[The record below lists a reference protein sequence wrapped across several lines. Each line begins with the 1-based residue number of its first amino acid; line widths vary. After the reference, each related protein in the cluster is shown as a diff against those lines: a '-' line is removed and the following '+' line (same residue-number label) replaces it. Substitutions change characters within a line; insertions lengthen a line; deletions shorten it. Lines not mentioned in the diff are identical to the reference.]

1 MPKKKRFATF
11 AAKGS
16 LYASLASSTIGGL
29 VSLIGQSSPLPFF
42 VCGTVFFIIHSLAWG
57 HLRDLKWRLRHW
69 TAAEVVTAI
78 RAESGSPPQADLAA
92 VADLIQ
98 LLADPAASLDESN
111 TADPYRQMIAT
122 LRALN
127 AGQPHQVLHLSGNLD
142 AALNSGLVGRVSW
155 DGELVFVFQT
165 HAEIMIGGLAP
176 DRLQRLRGLR
186 FAPHPLVSLTA
197 RWALAHHHL
206 ANGETDQAQ
215 GLFAALK
222 EAAPGLPVL
231 HRRIGDA
238 PDAATAAIPP

>member
-1 MPKKKRFATF
+1 M
-11 AAKGS
+11 
-16 LYASLASSTIGGL
+16 
-29 VSLIGQSSPLPFF
+29 SLIGQSSSLPFF

-57 HLRDLKWRLRHW
+57 ELRNLKWRLRHW

-98 LLADPAASLDESN
+98 LLADPAAPLSEGN
-111 TADPYRQMIAT
+111 PADQYGQMIAT
-122 LRALN
+122 LRALI
-127 AGQPHQVLHLSGNLD
+127 AGLPHQVLHLSSGLT
-142 AALNSGLVGRVSW
+142 AALNSGVVGRVSW
-155 DGELVFVFQT
+155 DDELVFVFQA
-165 HAEIMIGGLAP
+165 HAEIMIGELAP
-176 DRLQRLRGLR
+176 DRLRRLKGLR

-206 ANGETDQAQ
+206 VNGESDQAQ
-215 GLFAALK
+215 LLFAALEK
-222 EAAPGLPVL
+222 AAPGLPVL